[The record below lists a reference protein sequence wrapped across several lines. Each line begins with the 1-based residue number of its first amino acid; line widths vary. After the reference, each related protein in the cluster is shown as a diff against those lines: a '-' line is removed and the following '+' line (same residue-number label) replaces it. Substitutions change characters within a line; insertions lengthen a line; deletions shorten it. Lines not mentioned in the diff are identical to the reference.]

1 MSERLQYIPNQR
13 YRSVRLL
20 VQEMIMNIVNEHQK
34 QEAAVQLYGVS
45 SFASMLALQRGL
57 DQELAAVIGLLH
69 HYYFYKTGIKEFPGP
84 NSADTVR
91 PLLREIGIF
100 NKEELNLILKAIFH
114 HEDRS
119 NVQGPYDEIIKD
131 AHLLQLYFN
140 STDCVL
146 MLQDAKKL
154 RRVFRELSIPENV
167 LDEMSIG
174 DHIEFITNNIDKRSK
189 LAEIAEELGSEYII
203 GIPGN
208 ARYKAICQYWPD
220 KDIYKL
226 LENNWCAA
234 FVYYCCMNAGF
245 LLPIRYPNADYRL
258 AGVGAW
264 LAWAQLPET
273 GFFYMDGQNGFIPQR
288 GDIVI
293 YEKLLT
299 DHSHDHTGI
308 VLSCNDQEII
318 VAEGNTDN
326 QNYSSIL
333 HRDRWHCILGYIR
346 IPNDYRFEFS
356 GEYIPIP

>member
-1 MSERLQYIPNQR
+1 MSERIEYIPKQR
-13 YRSVRLL
+13 YESVRIL
-20 VQEMIMNIVNEHQK
+20 VQEMIVSIVSEQQK
-34 QEAAVQLYGVS
+34 QEAAFQLYGVS
-45 SFASMLALQRGL
+45 SFASMLALKRGL

-69 HYYFYKTGIKEFPGP
+69 NYYFYKTGIKEFPGP

-91 PLLREIGIF
+91 PLLRDMGIF
-100 NKEELNLILKAIFH
+100 NKEEMNLILKAIFH
-114 HEDRS
+114 QEDRS
-119 NVQGPYDEIIKD
+119 KVQGPYDEIVKD
-131 AHLLQLYFN
+131 AYLLQLYFDRRDN
-140 STDCVL
+140 IL
-146 MLQDAKKL
+146 MLQDAKRL
-154 RRVFRELSIPENV
+154 RSVFRELSISENV
-167 LDEMSIG
+167 LDEMNYSDQREIL
-174 DHIEFITNNIDKRSK
+174 INLDKRSK
-189 LAEIAEELGSEYII
+189 LADIAEELGNENII

-208 ARYKAICQYWPD
+208 DRYREICQYWPD
-220 KDIYKL
+220 KDIYQI

-308 VLSCNDQEII
+308 VISCDDHEIL
-318 VAEGNTDN
+318 VAEGNRDN
-326 QNYSSIL
+326 QNYSSVL
-333 HRDRWHCILGYIR
+333 HRDRRHCILGYIR
-346 IPNDYRFEFS
+346 IPNDYHFEFS
-356 GEYIPIP
+356 GDYIPIP